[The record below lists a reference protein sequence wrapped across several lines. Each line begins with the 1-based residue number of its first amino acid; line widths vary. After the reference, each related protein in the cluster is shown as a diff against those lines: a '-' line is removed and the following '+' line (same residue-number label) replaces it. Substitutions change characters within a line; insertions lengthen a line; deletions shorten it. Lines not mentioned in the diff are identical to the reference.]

1 MIFIEELLSFT
12 GRWHPV
18 LVHLPIG
25 MLFLAF
31 LFAVFARF
39 ERYRYLS
46 SAIPFS
52 LLFGAGAA
60 IVTCITGYLLS
71 LDGGYD
77 TSVLSFHQWL
87 GIAVAVLSFWTYALY
102 RSARTD
108 TGPWAKLVK
117 YRFFF
122 LITVVA
128 LLGATGHFGGT
139 LTHGKGYMK
148 DALPA
153 AIKEIAG
160 IQAGEEKLMLLEN
173 VQEAPV
179 YDAIIQP
186 ILQQRC
192 QSCHGDKKQEGGL
205 ALHNRESILKG
216 GEEGSVLT
224 AGKPDKSE
232 LYARLIL
239 PEGHEGRMPPKGR
252 TPISAE
258 QIQLIG
264 WWIEQGADFER
275 KTKDLKQ
282 NDKIAAILKNL
293 EEGDSSSKSA
303 YAALP
308 DAPSL
313 PEDAI
318 QQLQLKGIKVIP
330 LSADN
335 NYVMVN
341 AINYPEF
348 SDADMQDLLKMKD
361 NIIQLK
367 LGHTAISDKALS
379 EIAKLPVLMKLH
391 LEHTDITNEG
401 LKYLKGHKNL
411 YYINLYKTK
420 VSDEGLSYLQNIPK
434 LEQVYVYQTG
444 VTPGGIDKVRQ
455 TLSKSHVDTGN
466 YQLPFLATDTTRYQ

>member
-31 LFAVFARF
+31 IIAVFARF

-60 IVTCITGYLLS
+60 ILTCITGYLLS

-77 TSVLSFHQWL
+77 TSVLCFHQWL
-87 GIAVAVLSFWTYALY
+87 GIAVAVLSLWTYTLY
-102 RSARTD
+102 RSAD
-108 TGPWAKLVK
+108 TGTGLLAKLVK

-148 DALPA
+148 DALPS
-153 AIKEIAG
+153 AIKKIVG
-160 IQAGEEKLMLLEN
+160 IQAGEEKLILLEN
-173 VQEAPV
+173 VQEAHV

-186 ILQQRC
+186 ILRQRC

-224 AGKPDKSE
+224 AGKLEKSE

-264 WWIEQGADFER
+264 WWIEQGADFE
-275 KTKDLKQ
+275 KKAKDLKQ

-293 EEGDSSSKSA
+293 EEGDSSVKSA

-361 NIIQLK
+361 NIVQLK

-391 LEHTDITNEG
+391 LEHTAITNEG
-401 LKYLKGHKNL
+401 LKHIKNHKKL
-411 YYINLYKTK
+411 SYINLYKTK
-420 VSDEGLSYLQNIPK
+420 VSDEGLSYLQHIPT
-434 LEQVYVYQTG
+434 LEQIYVYQTG
-444 VTPGGIDKVRQ
+444 VTPAGIDKVRQ
-455 TLSKSHVDTGN
+455 SLSKSHLDTGN

>member
-1 MIFIEELLSFT
+1 M
-12 GRWHPV
+12 
-18 LVHLPIG
+18 
-25 MLFLAF
+25 
-31 LFAVFARF
+31 
-39 ERYRYLS
+39 
-46 SAIPFS
+46 
-52 LLFGAGAA
+52 
-60 IVTCITGYLLS
+60 
-71 LDGGYD
+71 
-77 TSVLSFHQWL
+77 
-87 GIAVAVLSFWTYALY
+87 
-102 RSARTD
+102 
-108 TGPWAKLVK
+108 
-117 YRFFF
+117 
-122 LITVVA
+122 
-128 LLGATGHFGGT
+128 
-139 LTHGKGYMK
+139 
-148 DALPA
+148 
-153 AIKEIAG
+153 
-160 IQAGEEKLMLLEN
+160 
-173 VQEAPV
+173 
-179 YDAIIQP
+179 
-186 ILQQRC
+186 
-192 QSCHGDKKQEGGL
+192 
-205 ALHNRESILKG
+205 
-216 GEEGSVLT
+216 
-224 AGKPDKSE
+224 
-232 LYARLIL
+232 YARLIL

-264 WWIEQGADFER
+264 WWIEQGADFEK

-282 NDKIAAILKNL
+282 NDKIAAILKSL

-361 NIIQLK
+361 NIVQLK

-391 LEHTDITNEG
+391 LEHTAITNEG

-420 VSDEGLSYLQNIPK
+420 VSDEGLSYLQNIPR

-455 TLSKSHVDTGN
+455 TLSKSNVDTGN